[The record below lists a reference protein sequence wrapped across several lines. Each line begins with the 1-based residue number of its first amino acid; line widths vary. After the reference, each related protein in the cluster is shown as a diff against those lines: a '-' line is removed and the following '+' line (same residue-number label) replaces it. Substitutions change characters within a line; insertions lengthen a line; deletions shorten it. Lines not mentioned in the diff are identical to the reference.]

1 MQVCKHSHQIVFN
14 FKSAKAVEKPER
26 EAIVRIV
33 SSLKISEQTF
43 ERIAMMLV
51 DHDKQVTKFL
61 CEINK
66 NTFRDHF
73 KYLLLSIK
81 QLISQKEEINSLF

>member
-43 ERIAMMLV
+43 ERIAMM
-51 DHDKQVTKFL
+51 
-61 CEINK
+61 
-66 NTFRDHF
+66 
-73 KYLLLSIK
+73 
-81 QLISQKEEINSLF
+81 